1 MTEISN
7 LTNETKPLPLDRLP
21 AAVRRFVLQW
31 GDMGGQWG
39 VNRSV
44 AQIHALLY
52 ISEKPMTA
60 EEIADT
66 LGIARSNV
74 SNSLKE
80 LQNWKIISR
89 EPVPGDRR
97 DHFVAET
104 DVWDMAMRIAA
115 VRKEK
120 EIDPAIRVL
129 ETCLDEAAEEG
140 AVSPEV
146 TRRLNN
152 MLDFTR
158 SMDRWYRQMLRIP
171 NATLVKMIRM
181 GNKIVTLAGL
191 TGNKSD
197 GKAA

>member
-1 MTEISN
+1 MTEISKN
-7 LTNETKPLPLDRLP
+7 TLSLDQQP

-39 VNRSV
+39 VNRSI

-52 ISEKPMTA
+52 ISEKPLTA
-60 EEIADT
+60 EEISDT

-97 DHFVAET
+97 DHFVAQT
-104 DVWDMAMRIAA
+104 DVWEVAMRIAA

-120 EIDPAIRVL
+120 EIDPAISTL
-129 ETCLDEAAEEG
+129 EICLDEAADDKR
-140 AVSPEV
+140 VSPEV

-152 MLDFTR
+152 MLEFTR
-158 SMDRWYRQMLRIP
+158 SMDSWYAQMLKVP
-171 NATLVKMIRM
+171 TVTLGKMIRM
-181 GNKIVTLAGL
+181 GSKVVALAGI
-191 TGNKSD
+191 GGSKGG